1 MQRPESKSMAAA
13 KRKPVA
19 RRKPQPSAKKQ
30 AKKFAPRRNARKG
43 DSKFG
48 GYVLPVVLSGII
60 IGCIGFLALMGYR
73 TVTASN
79 FFDVKNV
86 DVRGVNHSSTADIQ
100 KIVTGQTEKSGA
112 WNADLPDLKI
122 RIEKLPFIK
131 SAAVSR
137 VLPNGI
143 RVNVVER
150 IPVAVARL
158 QGGDFL
164 IDGEGSVLAPADKND
179 QEFPMVIRGWD
190 EAKSEKATKDN
201 LQRVKV
207 FQKMSA
213 EWSQFDLGSRIK
225 EIDLSSLSEPKVVV
239 EDSGVQIPIA
249 LQKENFGK
257 ILKTAVEAIA
267 GKGDKIKAV
276 NAAGVYPII
285 EYVGN

>member
-1 MQRPESKSMAAA
+1 MAAA

-19 RRKPQPSAKKQ
+19 RRKPQPSAKKH
-30 AKKFAPRRNARKG
+30 AKAMAPRRKG
-43 DSKFG
+43 KKGESKFG
-48 GYVLPVVLSGII
+48 RYVLPAVLSTVI
-60 IGCIGFLALMGYR
+60 IGCIGFLVVMGYR

-79 FFDVKNV
+79 FFDVKTV
-86 DVRGVNHSSTADIQ
+86 DVRGVHRSSGADIQ

-112 WNADLPDLKI
+112 WNADLPDLKM

-164 IDGEGSVLAPADKND
+164 IDADGEVLATVNKND

-201 LQRVKV
+201 LQRIKL

-213 EWSQFDLGSRIK
+213 EWSQFDLGSRIR

-239 EDSGVQIPIA
+239 EDSGAQIPIS

-257 ILKTAVEAIA
+257 ILKTALEAIA
-267 GKGDKIKAV
+267 GKGEKIKSV
-276 NAAGVYPII
+276 NAAGVYPVI

>member
-1 MQRPESKSMAAA
+1 MAAA

-19 RRKPQPSAKKQ
+19 RRKPQPSAKKH
-30 AKKFAPRRNARKG
+30 AKATAPRRKG
-43 DSKFG
+43 KKGESKFG
-48 GYVLPVVLSGII
+48 RYVLPAVLSTVI
-60 IGCIGFLALMGYR
+60 IGCIGFLVVMGYR

-79 FFDVKNV
+79 FFDVKTV
-86 DVRGVNHSSTADIQ
+86 DVRGVHRSSGADIQ

-112 WNADLPDLKI
+112 WNADLPDLKM

-164 IDGEGSVLAPADKND
+164 IDADGEVLATVNKND

-201 LQRVKV
+201 LQRIKL

-213 EWSQFDLGSRIK
+213 EWSQFDLGSRIR

-239 EDSGVQIPIA
+239 EDSGAQIPIS

-257 ILKTAVEAIA
+257 ILKTALEAIA
-267 GKGDKIKAV
+267 GKGEKIKSV
-276 NAAGVYPII
+276 NAAGVYPVI
-285 EYVGN
+285 EYAGN

>member
-1 MQRPESKSMAAA
+1 MAAA

-19 RRKPQPSAKKQ
+19 RRKPQPSAKKH
-30 AKKFAPRRNARKG
+30 AKATAPRRKG
-43 DSKFG
+43 KKGESKFG
-48 GYVLPVVLSGII
+48 RYVLPAVLSTVI
-60 IGCIGFLALMGYR
+60 IGCIGFLVVMGYR

-79 FFDVKNV
+79 FFDVKTV
-86 DVRGVNHSSTADIQ
+86 DVRGVHRSSGADIQ

-112 WNADLPDLKI
+112 WNADLPDLKM

-164 IDGEGSVLAPADKND
+164 IDADGEVLATVNKND

-201 LQRVKV
+201 LQRIKL

-213 EWSQFDLGSRIK
+213 EWSQFDLGSRIR

-239 EDSGVQIPIA
+239 EDSGAQIPIS

-257 ILKTAVEAIA
+257 ILKTALEAIA
-267 GKGDKIKAV
+267 GKGEKIKSV
-276 NAAGVYPII
+276 NAAGVYPVI

>member
-1 MQRPESKSMAAA
+1 MAAA

-19 RRKPQPSAKKQ
+19 RRKPQPSAKKH
-30 AKKFAPRRNARKG
+30 AKAMAPRRKG
-43 DSKFG
+43 KKGESKFG
-48 GYVLPVVLSGII
+48 RYVLPAVLSTVI
-60 IGCIGFLALMGYR
+60 IGCIGFLVVMGYR

-79 FFDVKNV
+79 FFDVKTV
-86 DVRGVNHSSTADIQ
+86 DVRGVHRSSGADIQ

-112 WNADLPDLKI
+112 WNADLPDLKM

-164 IDGEGSVLAPADKND
+164 IDADGEVLATVNKND

-201 LQRVKV
+201 LQRIKL

-213 EWSQFDLGSRIK
+213 EWSQFDLGSRIR

-239 EDSGVQIPIA
+239 EDSGAQIPIS

-257 ILKTAVEAIA
+257 ILKTALEAIA
-267 GKGDKIKAV
+267 GKGEKIKSV
-276 NAAGVYPII
+276 NAAGVYPVI
-285 EYVGN
+285 EYAGN

>member
-1 MQRPESKSMAAA
+1 MAAA
-13 KRKPVA
+13 RRKPVA
-19 RRKPQPSAKKQ
+19 RRKPQPSAKKHP
-30 AKKFAPRRNARKG
+30 KKTAPRRKG
-43 DSKFG
+43 KGESNFG
-48 GYVLPVVLSGII
+48 RYVLPAVLSAVI
-60 IGCIGFLALMGYR
+60 IGCIGFLVVMGYR

-79 FFDVKNV
+79 FFDVKTV
-86 DVRGVNHSSTADIQ
+86 DVRGANRSSAADIQ

-112 WNADLPDLKI
+112 WNADLPDLRM

-164 IDGEGSVLAPADKND
+164 IDGDGEVLAPANKNE

-201 LQRVKV
+201 LQRIKV

-213 EWSQFDLGSRIK
+213 EWGQFDLGSRIK

-239 EDSGVQIPIA
+239 EDSGTQIPIA

-257 ILKTAVEAIA
+257 ILKTALEAIA
-267 GKGDKIKAV
+267 GKGEKIKSV

-285 EYVGN
+285 EYAGN

>member
-1 MQRPESKSMAAA
+1 MAAA

-19 RRKPQPSAKKQ
+19 RRKPQPSAKKH
-30 AKKFAPRRNARKG
+30 AKATAPRRKG
-43 DSKFG
+43 KKGESKFG
-48 GYVLPVVLSGII
+48 RYVLPAVLSTVI
-60 IGCIGFLALMGYR
+60 IGCIGFLVVMGYR

-79 FFDVKNV
+79 FFDVKTV
-86 DVRGVNHSSTADIQ
+86 DVRGVHRSSGADIQ

-112 WNADLPDLKI
+112 WNADLPDLKM

-164 IDGEGSVLAPADKND
+164 IDADGEVLATANKND

-201 LQRVKV
+201 LQRIKL

-213 EWSQFDLGSRIK
+213 EWSQFDLGSRIR

-239 EDSGVQIPIA
+239 EDSGAQIPIS

-257 ILKTAVEAIA
+257 ILKTALEAIA
-267 GKGDKIKAV
+267 GKGEKIKSV
-276 NAAGVYPII
+276 NAAGVYPVI
-285 EYVGN
+285 EYAGN

>member
-1 MQRPESKSMAAA
+1 MAAA

-19 RRKPQPSAKKQ
+19 RRKPQPSAKKH
-30 AKKFAPRRNARKG
+30 AKAMAPRRKG
-43 DSKFG
+43 KKGESKFG
-48 GYVLPVVLSGII
+48 RYVLPAVLSTVI
-60 IGCIGFLALMGYR
+60 IGCIGFLVVMGYR

-79 FFDVKNV
+79 FFDVKTV
-86 DVRGVNHSSTADIQ
+86 DVRGVHRSSGADIQ

-112 WNADLPDLKI
+112 WNADLPDLKM

-164 IDGEGSVLAPADKND
+164 IDADGEVLATVNKND

-201 LQRVKV
+201 LQRIKL

-213 EWSQFDLGSRIK
+213 EWSQFDLGSRIR

-239 EDSGVQIPIA
+239 EDSGAQIPIS

-257 ILKTAVEAIA
+257 ILKTALEAIA
-267 GKGDKIKAV
+267 GKGERIKSV
-276 NAAGVYPII
+276 NAAGVYPVI
-285 EYVGN
+285 EYAGN

>member
-1 MQRPESKSMAAA
+1 M
-13 KRKPVA
+13 
-19 RRKPQPSAKKQ
+19 
-30 AKKFAPRRNARKG
+30 APRRKG
-43 DSKFG
+43 KKGESKFG
-48 GYVLPVVLSGII
+48 RYVLPAVLSTVI
-60 IGCIGFLALMGYR
+60 IGCIGFLVVMGYR

-79 FFDVKNV
+79 FFDVKTV
-86 DVRGVNHSSTADIQ
+86 DVRGVHRSSGADIQ

-112 WNADLPDLKI
+112 WNADLPDLKM

-164 IDGEGSVLAPADKND
+164 IDADGEVLATVNKND

-201 LQRVKV
+201 LQRIKL

-213 EWSQFDLGSRIK
+213 EWSQFDLGSRIR

-239 EDSGVQIPIA
+239 EDSGAQIPIA

-257 ILKTAVEAIA
+257 ILKTALEAIA
-267 GKGDKIKAV
+267 GKGERIKSV
-276 NAAGVYPII
+276 NAAGVYPVI
-285 EYVGN
+285 EYAGN

>member
-1 MQRPESKSMAAA
+1 MAAA

-19 RRKPQPSAKKQ
+19 RRKPQPSAKKH
-30 AKKFAPRRNARKG
+30 AKAMAPRRKG
-43 DSKFG
+43 KKGESKLG
-48 GYVLPVVLSGII
+48 RYVLPAVLSTVI
-60 IGCIGFLALMGYR
+60 IGCIGFLVVMGYR

-79 FFDVKNV
+79 FFDVKTV
-86 DVRGVNHSSTADIQ
+86 DVRGVHRSSGADIQ

-112 WNADLPDLKI
+112 WNADLPDLKM

-164 IDGEGSVLAPADKND
+164 IDADGEVLATVNKND

-201 LQRVKV
+201 LQRIKL

-213 EWSQFDLGSRIK
+213 EWSQFDLGSRIR

-239 EDSGVQIPIA
+239 EDSGAQIPIS

-257 ILKTAVEAIA
+257 ILKTALEAIA
-267 GKGDKIKAV
+267 GKGEKIKSV
-276 NAAGVYPII
+276 NAAGVYPVI
-285 EYVGN
+285 EYAGN

>member
-1 MQRPESKSMAAA
+1 MAAA

-19 RRKPQPSAKKQ
+19 RRKPQPSAKKH
-30 AKKFAPRRNARKG
+30 AKATAPRRKG
-43 DSKFG
+43 KKGESKFG
-48 GYVLPVVLSGII
+48 RYVLPAVLSTVI
-60 IGCIGFLALMGYR
+60 IGCIGFLVVMGYR

-79 FFDVKNV
+79 FFDVKTV
-86 DVRGVNHSSTADIQ
+86 DVRGVHRSSGADIQ

-112 WNADLPDLKI
+112 WNADLPDLKM

-164 IDGEGSVLAPADKND
+164 IDADGEVLATVNKND

-201 LQRVKV
+201 LQRIKL

-213 EWSQFDLGSRIK
+213 EWSQFDLGSRIR

-239 EDSGVQIPIA
+239 EDSGAQIPIA

-257 ILKTAVEAIA
+257 ILKTALEAIA
-267 GKGDKIKAV
+267 GKGEKIKSV
-276 NAAGVYPII
+276 NAAGVYPVI
-285 EYVGN
+285 EYAGN

>member
-1 MQRPESKSMAAA
+1 MAAA
-13 KRKPVA
+13 KRKPIA
-19 RRKPQPSAKKQ
+19 RRKPQPSSKKNAKKL
-30 AKKFAPRRNARKG
+30 APRRKARKG
-43 DSKFG
+43 ESKFG
-48 GYVLPVVLSGII
+48 GYVLPVILCGVI

-79 FFDVKNV
+79 FFDVKSV
-86 DVRGVNHSSTADIQ
+86 DIRGINHSSAADIQ
-100 KIVTGQTEKSGA
+100 KIITGQTEKSGA
-112 WNADLPDLKI
+112 WNADLPDLKM
-122 RIEKLPFIK
+122 RIEKLPFIR

-164 IDGEGSVLAPADKND
+164 IDGDGEVLAPANKDG

-201 LQRVKV
+201 LQRIKL

-213 EWSQFDLGSRIK
+213 EWSQFDLASRIK

-239 EDSGVQIPIA
+239 EDSGAQIPIA

-267 GKGDKIKAV
+267 GKGEKIKSV

>member
-1 MQRPESKSMAAA
+1 MAAA

-19 RRKPQPSAKKQ
+19 RRKPQPSAKKH
-30 AKKFAPRRNARKG
+30 AKATAPRRKG
-43 DSKFG
+43 KKGESKFG
-48 GYVLPVVLSGII
+48 RYVLPAVLSTVI
-60 IGCIGFLALMGYR
+60 IGCIGFLVVMGYR

-79 FFDVKNV
+79 FFDVKTV
-86 DVRGVNHSSTADIQ
+86 DVRGVHRSSGADIQ

-112 WNADLPDLKI
+112 WNADLPDLKM

-164 IDGEGSVLAPADKND
+164 IDADGEVLTTVNKND

-201 LQRVKV
+201 LQRIKL

-213 EWSQFDLGSRIK
+213 EWSQFDLGSRIR

-239 EDSGVQIPIA
+239 EDSGAQIPIS

-257 ILKTAVEAIA
+257 ILKTALEAIA
-267 GKGDKIKAV
+267 GKGEKIKSV
-276 NAAGVYPII
+276 NAAGVYPVI
-285 EYVGN
+285 EYAGN

>member
-1 MQRPESKSMAAA
+1 MAAA

-19 RRKPQPSAKKQ
+19 RRKPQPSAKKHV
-30 AKKFAPRRNARKG
+30 KKKVPRRKSQKDG
-43 DSKFG
+43 SSFG
-48 GYVLPVVLSGII
+48 RYILPVALSACI
-60 IGCIGFLALMGYR
+60 IGCIGFLVVMGYR

-79 FFDVKNV
+79 FFDVKTV
-86 DVRGVNHSSTADIQ
+86 DVRGVSRSSSSDIQ
-100 KIVTGQTEKSGA
+100 KIVSGQAEKSGV
-112 WNADLPDLKI
+112 WNADLPDIKM

-131 SAAVSR
+131 TAAVSR
-137 VLPNGI
+137 VLPDGI

-150 IPVAVARL
+150 IPVAVVRL

-164 IDGEGSVLAPADKND
+164 IDADGEVLAPAKNEQD
-179 QEFPMVIRGWD
+179 FPMVVRGWD

-201 LQRVKV
+201 LQRIKL

-225 EIDLSSLSEPKVVV
+225 EVDLSSLSEPKVTV
-239 EDSGVQIPIA
+239 EDSGSQIPIA

-257 ILKTAVEAIA
+257 ILKTALEAIA
-267 GKGDKIKAV
+267 GKGDKIKSV
-276 NAAGVYPII
+276 NAAGVYPVI

>member
-1 MQRPESKSMAAA
+1 MAAA

-19 RRKPQPSAKKQ
+19 RRKPQPSAKKH
-30 AKKFAPRRNARKG
+30 AKAMAPRRKG
-43 DSKFG
+43 KKGESKFG
-48 GYVLPVVLSGII
+48 RYVLPAVLSTVI
-60 IGCIGFLALMGYR
+60 IGCIGFLVVMGYR

-79 FFDVKNV
+79 FFDVKTV
-86 DVRGVNHSSTADIQ
+86 DVRGVHRSSGADIQ

-112 WNADLPDLKI
+112 WNADLPDLKM

-164 IDGEGSVLAPADKND
+164 IDADGEVLATVNKND

-201 LQRVKV
+201 LQRIKL

-213 EWSQFDLGSRIK
+213 EWSQFDLGSRIR

-239 EDSGVQIPIA
+239 EDSGAQIPIA

-257 ILKTAVEAIA
+257 ILKTALEAIA
-267 GKGDKIKAV
+267 GKGEKIKSV
-276 NAAGVYPII
+276 NAAGVYPVI